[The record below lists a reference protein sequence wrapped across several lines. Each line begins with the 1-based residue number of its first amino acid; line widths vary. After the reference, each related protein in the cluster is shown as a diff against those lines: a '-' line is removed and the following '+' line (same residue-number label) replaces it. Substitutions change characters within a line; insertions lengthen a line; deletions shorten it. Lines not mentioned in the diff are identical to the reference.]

1 MKKLFLLFF
10 LVSCASPN
18 LNYTTINKTF
28 DFNKDLSF
36 NEFNQLL
43 IRYAESS
50 PYPNIDK

>member
-18 LNYTTINKTF
+18 LNDNTINKTF
-28 DFNKDLSF
+28 DFNKDLNF

-43 IRYAESS
+43 IRYAETS
-50 PYPNIDK
+50 PYPDINK